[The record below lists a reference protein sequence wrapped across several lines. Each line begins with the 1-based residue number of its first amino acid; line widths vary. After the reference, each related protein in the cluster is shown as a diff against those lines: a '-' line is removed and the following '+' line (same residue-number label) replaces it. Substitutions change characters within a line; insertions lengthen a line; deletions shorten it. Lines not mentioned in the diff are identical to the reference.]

1 MINIGIA
8 GSTGFLG
15 ANLSQYF
22 LKRGYNIIPIPL
34 REEGWQDVLKEEKI
48 DVIINLVGKAHDHE
62 NKGSEEEYLVSN
74 VKITRDLFYFFNEH
88 YTSKLFI
95 HISSMAAIIELESN
109 EIVTEEA
116 QPNPISIYGKTK
128 LMGEQFL
135 ISSVPVEDKKLFIL
149 RPTMIHGKG
158 DKGNLSMLYKIIS
171 KRIPYPLGAF
181 KNERSFLSINN
192 FCFLIENIIEKREH
206 LQSVI
211 YNITDDQPLATS
223 QIIETIGKLKKTK
236 IRIINVPK
244 VMVNVFAFLGD
255 YLRLPLNTKRLTK
268 MTKNLVVSNQK
279 IKNDLGI
286 DSLPLGTLEGL
297 EKTIN
302 DFIEN

>member
-1 MINIGIA
+1 MMNIAIA

-15 ANLSQYF
+15 KNLSKY
-22 LKRGYNIIPIPL
+22 LVEKGYNVIPL
-34 REEGWQDVLKEEKI
+34 YTRVLDWEINYKNQNI
-48 DVIINLVGKAHDHE
+48 DVIINLIGKAHDHE
-62 NKGSEEEYLVSN
+62 NKATEKEYYYSN
-74 VKITRDLFYFFNEH
+74 VKMVEQLYEFYKSS
-88 YTSKLFI
+88 TASLFI

-128 LMGEQFL
+128 LMAEQYL
-135 ISSVPVEDKKLFIL
+135 ISSVPLEDKKLFIL

-181 KNERSFLSINN
+181 KNERSFLSVNN
-192 FCFLIENIIEKREH
+192 FCFIVENIIEKREY
-206 LQSVI
+206 LKSMI

-223 QIIETIGKLKKTK
+223 QIIETIGKIKKTK

-244 VMVNVFAFLGD
+244 VMVNVLAFLGD

-279 IKNDLGI
+279 IKNDLEI

-302 DFIEN
+302 DFTEN